1 MWHFSKFTSHLCNHV
16 TKGRCIVTVPPE
28 DIAHCALLPRPES
41 PRHCWSS
48 LGPWR
53 TRTRRR
59 GAGTRGHG
67 GNSQPIRGRRGLGWT
82 NGRPGQGHVT
92 RAGHGGTWRPIR
104 GRGGRS
110 IIYGAGE
117 DGALWY
123 RGGCRVSRAERSA
136 AITYQSNQLWR
147 KFWDLDLE
155 I

>member
-92 RAGHGGTWRPIR
+92 RAGHGGTWRPIS
-104 GRGGRS
+104 GRRGRS
-110 IIYGAGE
+110 IMVQGRMETREKRDQQQLLI
-117 DGALWY
+117 
-123 RGGCRVSRAERSA
+123 RATSFGWSFG
-136 AITYQSNQLWR
+136 I
-147 KFWDLDLE
+147 
-155 I
+155 

>member
-16 TKGRCIVTVPPE
+16 TKGRCIVTVPPG

-82 NGRPGQGHVT
+82 NGRPGQGQVT
-92 RAGHGGTWRPIR
+92 RAGHGGTWRPIS
-104 GRGGRS
+104 GRAGRS
-110 IIYGAGE
+110 IMVQGRME
-117 DGALWY
+117 SLL
-123 RGGCRVSRAERSA
+123 SREIS
-136 AITYQSNQLWR
+136 SNYLSEQPIVEEVLGFR
-147 KFWDLDLE
+147 FRDLK
-155 I
+155 

>member
-1 MWHFSKFTSHLCNHV
+1 MWHCSKFTSHLCNHV

-92 RAGHGGTWRPIR
+92 RAGHGGTWRPIS
-104 GRGGRS
+104 GRGCPSTMVQGRMQS
-110 IIYGAGE
+110 REQGDQQQLLIRATNC
-117 DGALWY
+117 
-123 RGGCRVSRAERSA
+123 GGSFG
-136 AITYQSNQLWR
+136 I
-147 KFWDLDLE
+147 
-155 I
+155 

>member
-92 RAGHGGTWRPIR
+92 RAGHGGTWRPIS

-110 IIYGAGE
+110 IMVQGRME
-117 DGALWY
+117 SLL
-123 RGGCRVSRAERSA
+123 SREIS
-136 AITYQSNQLWR
+136 SNYLSEQPVLEGVLGFR
-147 KFWDLDLE
+147 FKDLK
-155 I
+155 

>member
-16 TKGRCIVTVPPE
+16 TKGRCIVTVPPG

-82 NGRPGQGHVT
+82 NGRPGQGSRDPGWSWRHLAPNQ
-92 RAGHGGTWRPIR
+92 RPGRPEHYGT
-104 GRGGRS
+104 
-110 IIYGAGE
+110 GE
-117 DGALWY
+117 DGD
-123 RGGCRVSRAERSA
+123 SREERSA

>member
-1 MWHFSKFTSHLCNHV
+1 MCGIFRFSHLCNHV
-16 TKGRCIVTVPPE
+16 TKSHCIVTVPPG

-82 NGRPGQGHVT
+82 NGRPGQGS
-92 RAGHGGTWRPIR
+92 GDPGWSWRHLAPNQR
-104 GRGGRS
+104 QTVLAMVVDGLRGG
-110 IIYGAGE
+110 E
-117 DGALWY
+117 
-123 RGGCRVSRAERSA
+123 GGSREQRDHQQF
-136 AITYQSNQLWR
+136 TYQSNQFWR
-147 KFWDLDLE
+147 EFGDLDLE

>member
-92 RAGHGGTWRPIR
+92 RAGHGGTRRPIS
-104 GRGGRS
+104 GRAGRS
-110 IIYGAGE
+110 IMVQGRME
-117 DGALWY
+117 RL
-123 RGGCRVSRAERSA
+123 VSREIS
-136 AITYQSNQLWR
+136 SNYLSEQPIVEEVLGFR
-147 KFWDLDLE
+147 FRDLK
-155 I
+155 